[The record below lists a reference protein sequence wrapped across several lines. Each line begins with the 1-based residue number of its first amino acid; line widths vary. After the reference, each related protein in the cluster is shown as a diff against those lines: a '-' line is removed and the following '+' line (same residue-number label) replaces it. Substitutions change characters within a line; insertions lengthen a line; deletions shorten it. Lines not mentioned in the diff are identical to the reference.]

1 MEDVKHNTA
10 SDIADGDEDHSFET
24 DDENNSECSDDEED
38 TTDVISTGDNSTA
51 ILKNE
56 QQSRRPTTSKRL
68 SSKFLP
74 MKDIGLDSQI
84 SLTSSTLAAIDNL
97 IQRFPTAPTN
107 VPQPPEPSTPA
118 YSQVSSAALKA
129 VSFGFG
135 SLRRGVDRWGLFSP
149 KK

>member
-10 SDIADGDEDHSFET
+10 LDIADGADDHSFET
-24 DDENNSECSDDEED
+24 DDENNSECSDEED
-38 TTDVISTGDNSTA
+38 AIDVISKGDNSTT
-51 ILKNE
+51 ILKSE
-56 QQSRRPTTSKRL
+56 QQSRRSTTSKRL

-74 MKDIGLDSQI
+74 MKDIGFDSQI
-84 SLTSSTLAAIDNL
+84 ALSAATLAAIDNL

-129 VSFGFG
+129 VSLGFG
-135 SLRRGVDRWGLFSP
+135 SLRRGVDRLGLFSP